1 MKGFCFLFFVFCKF
15 RKFCEFNLKIYN
27 SNSKRQFANYCLYK
41 ALPGAKITSIGI
53 SIIIP
58 IYPLICNR
66 IRFGQ
71 DAFVT
76 DWNKWAKK
84 VSHSSNINLIKP
96 DSLMQKRI
104 FYSFCFVTPFK
115 TQSNIRF

>member
-84 VSHSSNINLIKP
+84 SI
-96 DSLMQKRI
+96 
-104 FYSFCFVTPFK
+104 SFIEYYLNK
-115 TQSNIRF
+115 TSQLDAKTHFLLFLFCNAV